1 MKFIALIIF
10 VSLFSCSIK
19 PVVEETK
26 TETMEHISPKKVEAK
41 VIYVPFV
48 NKAGKEIDGAG
59 DFFLVYEGQEWF
71 IKFSAGNVM
80 REDVEKLVDQTAR
93 FSLAEQEGL
102 WDTDNPEVQ
111 SRVGK
116 FVVLFEILP

>member
-1 MKFIALIIF
+1 
-10 VSLFSCSIK
+10 
-19 PVVEETK
+19 
-26 TETMEHISPKKVEAK
+26 MEHVTPKKGEAK
-41 VIYVPFV
+41 VSYVPFV

-116 FVVLFEILP
+116 YVVLFEILP

>member
-1 MKFIALIIF
+1 
-10 VSLFSCSIK
+10 
-19 PVVEETK
+19 
-26 TETMEHISPKKVEAK
+26 MEHISPKKVEAK